1 MPSLKHRLSQPE
13 ILRVPGIYDALT
25 AALAEKA
32 GFEAVFVSGSAIA
45 FSQLGRP
52 DIGLVTMT
60 ETAQAVDRI
69 RDRVEI
75 PLFVDADS
83 AYGNAYHVDRTVR
96 MFERAGANGIQIEDQ
111 MNTKPVAQVSA
122 RPLVSTDVMVG
133 KIKSAVDARVST
145 DTIISARS
153 DAVFTEGV
161 DRAIERAVAY
171 VDAGADMIFVEKL
184 TEESDRQKLCDALAG
199 KVPLLFNLLK
209 PGADGHPTPDAL
221 QAQGYSV
228 VLFPAAVIGPA
239 ANAAWQSL
247 NALAGNTIAPDPVAV
262 TDLIDAA
269 GQAKC

>member
-1 MPSLKHRLSQPE
+1 MVSLKQRLSQPD

-32 GFEAVFVSGSAIA
+32 GFEGVFVSGSAIA

-69 RDRVEI
+69 RDRVDI

-122 RPLVSTDVMVG
+122 RPLVSTEVMVG
-133 KIKSAVDARVST
+133 KIKSAVDARLF
-145 DTIISARS
+145 DETIISARS

-161 DRAIERAVAY
+161 DKAVERAVAY
-171 VDAGADMIFVEKL
+171 VEAGADMIFVEKL

-209 PGADGHPTPDAL
+209 PGVEGPTPEDL

-228 VLFPAAVIGPA
+228 VLFPSAVIGPA

-247 NALAGNTIAPDPVAV
+247 NKLAGNDIASEPLAV